1 MAPQAFAR
9 LRVLVTN
16 ATQEHTPQPEK
27 EIKDERHDAPWLIG
41 EAVAFDESGEPII
54 LRQVDPESGRAR
66 HVVRNADGSL
76 HTFGDRTIESL
87 MCSEDTKARRWLAQL
102 SSRDVRGL
110 VHTLG
115 HRLLQSSQLYQQQHV
130 QLVNCADSADYH
142 FFGLCPDCS
151 EHDLDLAYRKMAKQ
165 LHPDKNG
172 GTEYAKR
179 RFQNMKDHGMAGVQ
193 RFTGREDPEGA
204 EDNGRIEFDPADRSS
219 LDQTVWKMLH
229 QLRTLKEGLQAGTPK
244 DARVNGKASPL
255 LQGSQ
260 VSIRC
265 LRLSAVPARYSAM
278 TRMQRRCVA
287 FVLGV
292 QDEVLR
298 HAKLGLE
305 ILAAACRKSPMFKE
319 EDVHVHSVQP
329 GSAKRSKVK
338 VLRDLEDKVA
348 EVFDSLEDDAIVL
361 AFYIGHGSLTLEGYT
376 NVHDLHFQLEPR
388 LLSQAVTTSHRRLTI
403 VTLPFCCRR
412 KVSDPPSWPD
422 IQPLLQEF
430 GQNQMGEFF
439 PFQMCA
445 DGYEILD
452 CLVAEV
458 AMARLLCRP
467 PANLQSLF
475 RKFRDDVR
483 TYTWKHIEP
492 QSAFFN
498 HAEIIWLHENPT
510 SPPRQILP
518 ESAVDAG
525 ARAVLLARHFHELSM
540 ERIHKLHELD
550 DVDQVLV
557 RIDQVLGGI
566 DLVLCTLEP
575 LFRLRGASWLTN
587 LEVQLAA
594 VQTGSLQEACG
605 VLWAVAEQ
613 PDITGEEVDAT
624 QSWTNIS
631 PECMDELYMS
641 IRTWK
646 DFPETLDA
654 IPVLMGLMNFLTMDD
669 GDRDEAQRRVLI
681 DSTNWLAS
689 QIGLEFNLPHRRALD
704 CRHLAHA
711 YFHEPVKPVTA

>member
-1 MAPQAFAR
+1 
-9 LRVLVTN
+9 
-16 ATQEHTPQPEK
+16 
-27 EIKDERHDAPWLIG
+27 
-41 EAVAFDESGEPII
+41 
-54 LRQVDPESGRAR
+54 
-66 HVVRNADGSL
+66 
-76 HTFGDRTIESL
+76 
-87 MCSEDTKARRWLAQL
+87 
-102 SSRDVRGL
+102 
-110 VHTLG
+110 
-115 HRLLQSSQLYQQQHV
+115 
-130 QLVNCADSADYH
+130 
-142 FFGLCPDCS
+142 
-151 EHDLDLAYRKMAKQ
+151 
-165 LHPDKNG
+165 
-172 GTEYAKR
+172 
-179 RFQNMKDHGMAGVQ
+179 
-193 RFTGREDPEGA
+193 
-204 EDNGRIEFDPADRSS
+204 
-219 LDQTVWKMLH
+219 
-229 QLRTLKEGLQAGTPK
+229 
-244 DARVNGKASPL
+244 
-255 LQGSQ
+255 
-260 VSIRC
+260 
-265 LRLSAVPARYSAM
+265 M

-292 QDEVLR
+292 EVEGLR

-319 EDVHVHSVQP
+319 EDVHVHSVQR
-329 GSAKRSKVK
+329 GSAMRSK

-348 EVFDSLEDDAIVL
+348 QVFDSLEDDAIVL

-376 NVHDLHFQLEPR
+376 KVHDLLFQLEPR

-412 KVSDPPSWPD
+412 RVSDPPSWPNV
-422 IQPLLQEF
+422 QPLLQEF

-445 DGYEILD
+445 DGNEIPD

-525 ARAVLLARHFHELSM
+525 ARAVLLARHFHELSR
-540 ERIHKLHELD
+540 ERIHELHELD
-550 DVDQVLV
+550 DVDQVLGC
-557 RIDQVLGGI
+557 IDQVLGGI
-566 DLVLCTLEP
+566 DLVLCTLAP

-594 VQTGSLQEACG
+594 VQTGSLREACG

-613 PDITGEEVDAT
+613 PDITEEEVDAT
-624 QSWTNIS
+624 ESWTNIS